1 MNVLF
6 VCTGNTCRSP
16 MAEGYLKN
24 KKIKDLSV
32 KSAGIYAEGDAV
44 SQNSAEVMAEL
55 GIDISS
61 HISNRITMSLLDWA
75 DKIYCM
81 SSSHKNALL
90 SIGVDKNM
98 LFVLGLGILDPF
110 GQDVTVYE
118 NCRDEII
125 KEIDKIFSDITVR
138 ESKMDDSDAECIEG
152 LEKMCF
158 SAPWSKQALIESAE
172 NGTKFF
178 IAEIYGKI
186 SGYIG
191 INTVLDEGYIT
202 NIAVFPEYRKM
213 GIGTALL
220 AHTEE
225 FAKNIG
231 LSFITLEVRESNTAA
246 ISLYEKHGFKKQG
259 QRKKFYINPTE
270 NALILTKRF

>member
-1 MNVLF
+1 MNILF

-16 MAEGYLKN
+16 MAEGYLKH
-24 KKIKDLSV
+24 KKLKDVYV

-44 SQNSAEVMAEL
+44 SENSAEVMKNI

-61 HISNRITMSLLDWA
+61 HISSRITMSTLDWA

-81 SSSHKNALL
+81 SPSHRNALL
-90 SIGVDKNM
+90 SVGVDKDK

-110 GQDVTVYE
+110 GQDITVYE

-138 ESKMDDSDAECIEG
+138 ESKMDDRDAKCIED
-152 LEKMCF
+152 LEKICF
-158 SAPWSKQALIESAE
+158 SAPWSRDALKESKN
-172 NGTKFF
+172 NGTNFF
-178 IAEIYGKI
+178 VAEVCGNIA
-186 SGYIG
+186 GYIG

-202 NIAVFPEYRKM
+202 NIAVFPEFRKK
-213 GIGTALL
+213 GVGAALL
-220 AHTEE
+220 YHTEE
-225 FAKNIG
+225 FGRLKG
-231 LSFITLEVRESNTAA
+231 LSFITLEVRESNTVA
-246 ISLYEKHGFKKQG
+246 ISLYEKHGFQLQG
-259 QRKKFYINPTE
+259 QRKNFYINPTE